1 MQMIES
7 VVVTLAS
14 LLKAQLP
21 AALQKIEQQ
30 FDDGIVLEPPAKIV
44 TYEPAVQ
51 EVPERPLLM
60 ILPGRSIAVNDTG
73 LGGGGWADYT
83 HYVLVAFMIEEA
95 DPYTLSRKLLRSQ
108 NALVQT
114 IGANRTGVKDSD
126 GVSAWQGISIQETDP
141 GERFQL
147 NSGMNPY
154 VQVTMVSVKATR
166 TEA

>member
-7 VVVTLAS
+7 VVTTLAR
-14 LLKAQLP
+14 LLEAQLP
-21 AALQKIEQQ
+21 AKLSQLEVA
-30 FDDGIVLEPPAKIV
+30 FADGIVLDPPAKIV

-51 EVPERPLLM
+51 EIPERPLLM
-60 ILPGRSIAVNDTG
+60 VLPGRSVANADTG
-73 LGGGGWADYT
+73 LGGGGWADYN
-83 HYVLVAFMIEEA
+83 HYVMVAMMIEEA
-95 DPYTLSRKLLRSQ
+95 DPYILSRKLLRSQ

-114 IGANRTGVKDSD
+114 IGANRTGVLDSD
-126 GVSAWQGISIQETDP
+126 GVSAWSGISIQETDP

-147 NSGMNPY
+147 AGGMNPY